1 MIISLHNI
9 RLLIFNQS
17 KNKCN
22 RVLNTFL
29 LKITII
35 LTIDTIS
42 GRSSSARM
50 LLLFVIVVMILGK
63 RPFLTK
69 LIPR

>member
-1 MIISLHNI
+1 MTISLHNI
-9 RLLIFNQS
+9 RQLIFNQS